1 MCVCMFSTPF
11 MQMKARNFSL
21 ERENPNFDGV
31 EKQVANSEEMQRKNR
46 EEGKTLVAALV
57 LFCL

>member
-1 MCVCMFSTPF
+1 

-31 EKQVANSEEMQRKNR
+31 EKKQVANSEEMQRKNR
-46 EEGKTLVAALV
+46 EEGKALVAALV